1 VLAEQEGTGTVLP
14 LTVYKTPDC
23 QLQLVMQQSN
33 VVITLYAPEATFE
46 AGVEGSDSG
55 KPRYMMS

>member
-14 LTVYKTPDC
+14 LTVYKTP
-23 QLQLVMQQSN
+23 LQLVMQQSN

-46 AGVEGSDSG
+46 AGVGGSDSG